1 MLMLQVLP
9 ISLCALASR
18 TVLSRPNFLC
28 PFGPLALAIVFLK
41 RSRSATFFAR
51 SLSASSLALCRASI
65 SSLFFCATSVSFRKG
80 CGRGRRCRLSKF
92 CLGSGSGDFSSS
104 IATRSGCGSRVGSGT
119 GSVDASFSLSF
130 SSSLS

>member
-65 SSLFFCATSVSFRKG
+65 SSLFFVLLR
-80 CGRGRRCRLSKF
+80 
-92 CLGSGSGDFSSS
+92 
-104 IATRSGCGSRVGSGT
+104 
-119 GSVDASFSLSF
+119 SLSERAVGVVAAAVSR
-130 SSSLS
+130 SSAWVLARVTSLLALRRDQDAAPEWALVQAR